1 MDLSSEWLPVDLALD
16 RPLVGMQEE
25 QAERDRLIIRRRLS
39 AFINS
44 TTNKA
49 GKEKPTASYSQL
61 NKTKWFNV
69 LSKSVS
75 SRSKQKQIK
84 SFAQAQ
90 VQKGHPTEQS
100 GSWSEKACHIYK
112 PLPVWITEQ
121 QQATHCICASV
132 QMSLMQYL
140 SRCDYRLLS
149 AYRLL

>member
-1 MDLSSEWLPVDLALD
+1 MDLSSEWLPEDLALD
-16 RPLVGMQEE
+16 WPLVGMQEE
-25 QAERDRLIIRRRLS
+25 QAERDRLIIRRWLS

-44 TTNKA
+44 TTNEA

-69 LSKSVS
+69 PSKSG
-75 SRSKQKQIK
+75 IT
-84 SFAQAQ
+84 Q
-90 VQKGHPTEQS
+90 VQRGRPTEES

-112 PLPVWITEQ
+112 ALPVWITEQ

-149 AYRLL
+149 AYLMSTVKTSCKQKYN

>member
-61 NKTKWFNV
+61 NK
-69 LSKSVS
+69 
-75 SRSKQKQIK
+75 IK
-84 SFAQAQ
+84 
-90 VQKGHPTEQS
+90 
-100 GSWSEKACHIYK
+100 
-112 PLPVWITEQ
+112 
-121 QQATHCICASV
+121 
-132 QMSLMQYL
+132 
-140 SRCDYRLLS
+140 
-149 AYRLL
+149 